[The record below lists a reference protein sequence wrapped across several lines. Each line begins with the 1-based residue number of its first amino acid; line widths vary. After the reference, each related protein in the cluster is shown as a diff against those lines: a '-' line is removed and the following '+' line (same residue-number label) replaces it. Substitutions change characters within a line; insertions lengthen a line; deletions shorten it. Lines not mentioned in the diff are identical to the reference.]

1 MTNEKN
7 VWKMK
12 NKHFDTLFVNFSFVK
27 HFSCVHESCE
37 QCKCFIQFQSVFVYL
52 YKIACTCI
60 FACTWTSGQNQVQ
73 KSYYNII
80 TCSNLSTWSSVFIH
94 VVL

>member
-1 MTNEKN
+1 MTNMKN

-37 QCKCFIQFQSVFVYL
+37 NVNVLSNSIQYLFNCIKLHVHVYL
-52 YKIACTCI
+52 HVLELADKIRCKKATTI
-60 FACTWTSGQNQVQ
+60 LLHVLIYLHDQV
-73 KSYYNII
+73 
-80 TCSNLSTWSSVFIH
+80 CL
-94 VVL
+94 